1 MNFANLAFR
10 DLNRTNPC
18 IIYVD
23 SDGTSSTTVRIIIVS
38 NMLPLHAQKD
48 GETEGLSFNYDEDFH
63 LIQWFFYVGSL
74 NADIDVNE
82 HEVVVERLMDDFNCV
97 HTFLANELFSEFYH
111 GFCKYHRQPIFHYM
125 LPMCGKHGDQF
136 DQGLW
141 QAYISANKILA
152 DKVLEVANPETNY
165 ILIHDYHLMAV
176 LVFLRNKPYRAKL
189 GFFLQSPFLASAE
202 IYRTLP
208 EFIWEKLKNVLNIPS
223 TSVKVKEFEGKFKG
237 KHVIVGVDDMN
248 LFKAISLKLLA
259 FQQLLRKYENLRAI
273 VVLVQIINPE
283 RSSGEDIEEVRREKY
298 GTANRINQIYGSC
311 GHQLVSLIDRPVDQ
325 CEKNAC
331 YAASEC
337 CIVNA
342 VRDGMTLVL
351 HMYIICGQGSSTV
364 DEASGIMSYF
374 PRTSVLIIYEYVG
387 CSPSLSGAIRINSWD
402 ISSLA
407 EAMHSAVTM
416 DNSLRQLRHEQNY
429 SYVQSHDVAYMARS
443 FLHSMER
450 ACLDHYNYQCWG
462 LGFSFTFKVA
472 ALSLGFQKL
481 FFESI
486 VPAYKKTNRRAVFL
500 DFDGTLVPHSS
511 TKKNL
516 SSEVVTALNTLCDDP
531 KNTVFI
537 VSGRGRSSLTEWL
550 DPCEGLGLAA
560 EHGYFIRWKKT
571 SEWQSSLVVD
581 LEWKDASKG
590 LVTEK
595 VIATMVGNGE
605 IPDFILCIGDDSK
618 AKYFVDDTF
627 KVQKLLQWLANVSST
642 QPSSAENPPSIP

>member
-1 MNFANLAFR
+1 MDTSSRMNFANLAFR

-18 IIYVD
+18 IKYVD
-23 SDGTSSTTVRIIIVS
+23 SDVV
-38 NMLPLHAQKD
+38 L
-48 GETEGLSFNYDEDFH
+48 
-63 LIQWFFYVGSL
+63 YVGSL

-82 HEVVVERLMDDFNCV
+82 QEVVVERLMDDFNCV
-97 HTFLANELFSEFYH
+97 HTFLANELFSKLYH
-111 GFCKYHRQPIFHYM
+111 GFCKYHLRPIFHYM
-125 LPMCGKHGDQF
+125 LPMCEKHGDQF
-136 DQGLW
+136 DQGMW

-165 ILIHDYHLMAV
+165 ILIHDYHLMAI
-176 LVFLRNKPYRAKL
+176 LVFLRNKRYRAKL

-208 EFIWEKLKNVLNIPS
+208 VSADILKILLNCDLIGFHTFDFARHLLS
-223 TSVKVKEFEGKFKG
+223 CCSRMLGLDYESKRGQIGLDYSVKVKEFEGKFKG

-259 FQQLLRKYENLRAI
+259 FEQLLRKYENLRAI

-342 VRDGMTLVL
+342 VRDGMTLVP

-374 PRTSVLIIYEYVG
+374 PRTSVLIIYKYVG

-429 SYVQSHDVAYMARS
+429 NYVQSHDVAYMARS

-486 VPAYKKTNRRAVFL
+486 VPAYKKTNRRAIFL

-511 TKKNL
+511 TKN
-516 SSEVVTALNTLCDDP
+516 TA
-531 KNTVFI
+531 
-537 VSGRGRSSLTEWL
+537 
-550 DPCEGLGLAA
+550 
-560 EHGYFIRWKKT
+560 
-571 SEWQSSLVVD
+571 
-581 LEWKDASKG
+581 
-590 LVTEK
+590 
-595 VIATMVGNGE
+595 
-605 IPDFILCIGDDSK
+605 
-618 AKYFVDDTF
+618 
-627 KVQKLLQWLANVSST
+627 KLR
-642 QPSSAENPPSIP
+642 

>member
-1 MNFANLAFR
+1 M
-10 DLNRTNPC
+10 
-18 IIYVD
+18 
-23 SDGTSSTTVRIIIVS
+23 
-38 NMLPLHAQKD
+38 
-48 GETEGLSFNYDEDFH
+48 
-63 LIQWFFYVGSL
+63 
-74 NADIDVNE
+74 
-82 HEVVVERLMDDFNCV
+82 
-97 HTFLANELFSEFYH
+97 
-111 GFCKYHRQPIFHYM
+111 
-125 LPMCGKHGDQF
+125 
-136 DQGLW
+136 
-141 QAYISANKILA
+141 
-152 DKVLEVANPETNY
+152 
-165 ILIHDYHLMAV
+165 
-176 LVFLRNKPYRAKL
+176 
-189 GFFLQSPFLASAE
+189 
-202 IYRTLP
+202 
-208 EFIWEKLKNVLNIPS
+208 
-223 TSVKVKEFEGKFKG
+223 
-237 KHVIVGVDDMN
+237 
-248 LFKAISLKLLA
+248 
-259 FQQLLRKYENLRAI
+259 
-273 VVLVQIINPE
+273 
-283 RSSGEDIEEVRREKY
+283 
-298 GTANRINQIYGSC
+298 
-311 GHQLVSLIDRPVDQ
+311 SLIDRPVDQ
-325 CEKNAC
+325 CEKNAY

-337 CIVNA
+337 CIVNV
-342 VRDGMTLVL
+342 VRDGMTLVP

-486 VPAYKKTNRRAVFL
+486 VPAYKKTNRKAIFL

-560 EHGYFIRWKKT
+560 EHGYFIRYFSSQT
-571 SEWQSSLVVD
+571 S
-581 LEWKDASKG
+581 
-590 LVTEK
+590 
-595 VIATMVGNGE
+595 
-605 IPDFILCIGDDSK
+605 
-618 AKYFVDDTF
+618 
-627 KVQKLLQWLANVSST
+627 
-642 QPSSAENPPSIP
+642 